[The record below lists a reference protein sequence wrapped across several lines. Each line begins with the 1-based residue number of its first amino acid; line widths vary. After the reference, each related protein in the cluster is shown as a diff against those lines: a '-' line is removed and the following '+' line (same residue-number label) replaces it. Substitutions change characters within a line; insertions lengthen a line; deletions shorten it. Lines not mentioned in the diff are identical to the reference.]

1 MGLGSRIIGSA
12 EDQQVIYDTAARKI
26 VERLGGKDV
35 FPNPGGDIALAPDGR
50 WFVNSHRAGE
60 YNHYTFLDRHTG
72 RTLRAPPVFMG
83 QWKSGDLRL
92 DPAPCWNRT
101 GDALVVP
108 GIAPDSTRQMFV
120 IELGHHE

>member
-1 MGLGSRIIGSA
+1 MLANASA
-12 EDQQVIYDTAARKI
+12 AKKAKGRRLWASDRNGRFRTHGRDSVATVRGTEWITEDTCEGTRTTVVKGAVSVR
-26 VERLGGKDV
+26 
-35 FPNPGGDIALAPDGR
+35 
-50 WFVNSHRAGE
+50 
-60 YNHYTFLDRHTG
+60 DRHTG

-83 QWKSGDLRL
+83 PWNSGDLRL

-120 IELGHHE
+120 IELREHE